1 MNISDNDVKNAY
13 QRAISKVWG
22 IKQKDIK
29 EDIHIGS
36 RAPGQW
42 SPRSAVEIY
51 CEGDIPNATDTNYS
65 EFGTVYHSEMW
76 FKIDDMANQ
85 FIQKKHPGAIRYHYE
100 PYNDAVINVYKN

>member
-51 CEGDIPNATDTNYS
+51 CEGDIPNATDANYS